1 MTAALAAFDASQ
13 LPILLVIGFALFA
26 GTLGARVFQ
35 RLRIPQVVGYITIGL
50 LVGQTGLGLIDRQA
64 IKALD
69 PFNFFALG
77 VIGFMVGGELHRE
90 VFRKY
95 GRQFLTILLAEGLGA
110 FAVVTLLAGAVVFA
124 VTGNL
129 ATSLALGLIFG
140 AISSATAPAATVN
153 VLWEYK
159 ARGVLTRAV
168 YAILALDD
176 GLALILFSIA
186 AAIAGPLTGVAGGDG
201 LAATIGRVA
210 YELIGAAVLGV
221 LVGAGLN
228 FLLRRAGRRD
238 SALTLTIGTVALL
251 IGGSLLLRFDIILA
265 AMALGVTL
273 ANLAGRRSREAFQIV
288 QRFSPPIY
296 VLFFVIAGAH
306 INVAGMPTWMWG
318 LAGAYLVGRTG
329 GKMLGAGF
337 GARLAGAA
345 PALRKYLGLCLF
357 CQGGVAVG
365 LAILASARFA
375 GLQVHGIQVGSAIML
390 IVAVTTL
397 VVEVLGP
404 PAVKFAI
411 TKAGEV
417 GLNVTEADLIAS
429 YTTGDVMDTQ
439 SPTFAADATLGNILG
454 VIALADANAFPV
466 INGEG
471 RLVGVITIQ
480 ELKQSFSAA
489 GLGDFLVAA
498 DLMQPPPEAVTAA
511 TPLADALDLMHSQD
525 MDALPVVAAADDPHL
540 VGLIEERTVN
550 RRISEELLRRHR
562 LADGAA

>member
-1 MTAALAAFDASQ
+1 MTVAFAAFDVSH
-13 LPILLVIGFALFA
+13 LPILLVVGFALFA

-77 VIGFMVGGELHRE
+77 VIGFMVGGELHRD

-95 GRQFLTILLAEGLGA
+95 GRQFLAILLAEGLGA
-110 FAVVTLLAGAVVFA
+110 FVAVTLLAGAVVFA
-124 VTGNL
+124 VTGSL
-129 ATSLALGLIFG
+129 ATSLGLGLLFG

-159 ARGVLTRAV
+159 ARGVLTSAV
-168 YAILALDD
+168 FAILALDD

-186 AAIAGPLTGVAGGDG
+186 AAVAGPLTGAAGGDG
-201 LAATIGRVA
+201 LFVTIGRVA

-221 LVGAGLN
+221 LVGVGLN
-228 FLLRRAGRRD
+228 FLLRRAGRHD

-251 IGGSLLLRFDIILA
+251 IGGSILLRFDIILA

-273 ANLAGRRSREAFQIV
+273 TNLAGRRSREAFQIV
-288 QRFSPPIY
+288 ERFSPPIY

-306 INVAGMPTWMWG
+306 INAGGMPLWMWG

-329 GKMLGAGF
+329 GKMLGAAF

-357 CQGGVAVG
+357 CQGGVDVG

-375 GLQVHGIQVGSAIML
+375 DLEVHGIGVGGAIML
-390 IVAVTTL
+390 IIAVTTL

-404 PAVKFAI
+404 PAVKYAI

-417 GLNVTEADLIAS
+417 GLNVTEDDLIAS
-429 YTTGDVMDTQ
+429 YAAGDVMDTEA
-439 SPTFAADATLGNILG
+439 PTFAADATLGRILG

-466 INGEG
+466 TDGNG

-480 ELKQSFSAA
+480 ELKQSFSAE
-489 GLGDFLVAA
+489 GLSDFLVAA
-498 DLMQPPPEAVTAA
+498 DLMQPPPDTVTAA
-511 TPLADALDLMHSQD
+511 TPLADALDLMSSQHL
-525 MDALPVVAAADDPHL
+525 DALPVVAAADDPRL
-540 VGLIEERTVN
+540 VGLIEQRAVN
-550 RRISEELLRRHR
+550 RRVSEELLRRHR